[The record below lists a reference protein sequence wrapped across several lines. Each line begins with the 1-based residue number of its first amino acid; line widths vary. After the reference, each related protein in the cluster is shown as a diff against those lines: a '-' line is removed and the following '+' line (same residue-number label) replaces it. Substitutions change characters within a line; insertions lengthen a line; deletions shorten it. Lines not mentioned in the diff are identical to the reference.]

1 MNSLPAKMR
10 AFAIRLCG
18 SVRGRG
24 AGEFDEELEAHLAL
38 HTDAGVAAG
47 LSEADARRRAVMQ
60 LGGVEQARQAR
71 REGRTLPW
79 LENVARD
86 LRYAVRTAAKHPA
99 IALVAVISIGLGIG
113 ANATIF
119 AMVSRFVLRP
129 APVGD
134 PAMLLSLHIAQ
145 RGERCCNAF
154 PLPLFQDIRDQAR
167 SFSGVAAWFSEPLPV
182 SISGGS
188 EPERI
193 WGQAVTTN
201 FFDVLEL
208 PMVRGRGFAATE
220 NRTPAI
226 VMSERLWQ
234 SRYGSDPEIVGKNV
248 TMSGRSFA
256 VVGIAPA
263 SFHSVDQILD
273 TQFWVPLGIAP
284 ELAAT
289 LPPQQSREYHW
300 LEVIARLRDGV
311 TRTQAASEL
320 DTMAHRFAAE
330 YPKTD
335 KDNSF
340 VFEQAGSLPPRERS
354 AVLTFLSALGVIV
367 ILLLAIAGAN
377 VANLLFAKAAGR
389 QREMAVRLAIGAT
402 RARLRRQLL
411 MESTLLGV
419 AGGALGVLMSLWST
433 QSLSAFRVP
442 APIPLDLRVALDW
455 RTLAYTLVASIV
467 CGVLLGIAPAW
478 AASRP
483 MLANALKGEDALAR
497 PGRRVT
503 LRNVLVVGQ
512 VAMSL
517 VLLCVT
523 GLFLRSM
530 QSAARI
536 DLGFRTQGLLLMS
549 VDPRLNGYTPEQISR
564 FMREL
569 RQRVAALPGV
579 DAAVTTDVAMLSG
592 GHRSDGFTI
601 AGSEGKDSPHAMT
614 DLYMTTSGYFQALGV
629 PMLAGR
635 DFGNEAADAP
645 RVAVVNKAF
654 AEKMFRG
661 GNPIGQHVHGGH
673 WDYEIIGVVG
683 NAKSRTIG
691 EDTRPMLY
699 RSLDQS
705 IAEDPSGMGYTLI
718 VHTPGNPA
726 AVAEGVR
733 RQIYAIDRNI
743 AIYNEE
749 TMEEHVRSAFFL
761 PRLAVTLFGVF
772 GGIGLLL
779 AAVGLYGVM
788 SYAVSRR
795 TREIGIRMALGAHAG
810 SVARLV
816 VKHGMVLVLIAMVLG
831 WPVAWM
837 VSRFASSFL
846 YGIQPHDVVTF
857 AVVPVFL
864 GAIAL
869 VACWVPARRAAL
881 VDPMKALRT
890 E

>member
-1 MNSLPAKMR
+1 LRKLR
-10 AFAIRLCG
+10 GVWVRLVG
-18 SVRGRG
+18 MVRGSC
-24 AGEFDEELEAHLAL
+24 ADDEFSAELEAH
-38 HTDAGVAAG
+38 VAMQVEDEVRSG
-47 LSEADARRRAVMQ
+47 LSEEEARRRAVMQ
-60 LGGVEQARQAR
+60 LGGVEQARQKR

-79 LENVARD
+79 IENVGRD
-86 LRYAVRTAAKHPA
+86 LRYAVRTLAKHPA
-99 IALVAVISIGLGIG
+99 VTLVAVISIGLGIG

-134 PAMLLSLHIAQ
+134 PATLLSLHIAQ

-154 PLPLFQDIRDQAR
+154 PLPLFEDIRDQAK

-188 EPERI
+188 EPERV

-201 FFDVLEL
+201 FFDVLQL
-208 PMVRGRGFAATE
+208 PMVKGRGFAGTE

-226 VMSERLWQ
+226 VMSARLWQ
-234 SRYGSDPEIVGKNV
+234 SRYESDPEIVGKNI
-248 TMSGRSFA
+248 TLSGRSFT

-273 TQFWVPLGIAP
+273 PQFWVPLGIAP

-289 LPPQQSREYHW
+289 LPPQRSREYHW
-300 LEVIARLRDGV
+300 LEVVARLRDGV

-330 YPKTD
+330 YPQTD
-335 KDNSF
+335 KDNAF
-340 VFEQAGSLPPRERS
+340 VSEQAGSLPPRERS

-367 ILLLAIAGAN
+367 LLLLAIAGAN

-389 QREMAVRLAIGAT
+389 QREMAVRLALGAT
-402 RARLRRQLL
+402 RARLRRQML

-419 AGGALGVLMSLWST
+419 MGGALGALLSLWST

-442 APIPLDLRVALDW
+442 APVPLNLNVALDW
-455 RTLAYTLVASIV
+455 RTLLYTLAVSV
-467 CGVLLGIAPAW
+467 GCGVVLGMAPAW

-483 MLANALKGEDALAR
+483 MLANALKGEDALAG
-497 PGRRVT
+497 PGRRVS
-503 LRNVLVVGQ
+503 LRSVLVVVQIG
-512 VAMSL
+512 MSM

-530 QSAARI
+530 QSAASI
-536 DLGFRTQGLLLMS
+536 DLGFRAQGLLLMS
-549 VDPRLNGYTPEQISR
+549 VDPRVNGYTPVQISR

-569 RQRVAALPGV
+569 RERVAGLPGV
-579 DAAVTTDVAMLSG
+579 DAAVSTDVAVLSG

-601 AGSEGKDSPHAMT
+601 AGSEEKDSPHAMT
-614 DLYMTTSGYFQALGV
+614 DLYMTTRGYFGALGI

-635 DFGNEAADAP
+635 DFGSDSVDGP
-645 RVAVVNKAF
+645 RLAVVNKAF
-654 AEKMFRG
+654 AETMFPG

-673 WDYEIIGVVG
+673 WDYQIIGVVG
-683 NAKSRTIG
+683 NTKSRTIG
-691 EDTRPMLY
+691 EDTRPVLY
-699 RSLDQS
+699 RWLDQS
-705 IAEDPSGMGYTLI
+705 IAEDPSGMGYTLV

-726 AVAEGVR
+726 ALVEAVR

-749 TMEEHVRSAFFL
+749 TMEEHVKSAYFL
-761 PRLAVTLFGVF
+761 PRLAATLFGVF
-772 GGIGLLL
+772 GGIGLVL

-795 TREIGIRMALGAHAG
+795 TREIGIRMALGARAG
-810 SVARLV
+810 NVARLIV
-816 VKHGMVLVLIAMVLG
+816 RQGMVLAVIAMVLG

-837 VSRFASSFL
+837 LSRFASSFL
-846 YGIQPHDVVTF
+846 YGIKPHDVVTF
-857 AVVPVFL
+857 AAVPVFL

-869 VACWVPARRAAL
+869 VACWLPARRAAA
-881 VDPMKALRT
+881 VDPVQALRT

>member
-1 MNSLPAKMR
+1 MR
-10 AFAIRLCG
+10 KLRAVWIRVVG
-18 SVRGRG
+18 MVRWSR
-24 AGEFDEELEAHLAL
+24 ADEEFSAELESH
-38 HTDAGVAAG
+38 VAMQAEDGMRAG
-47 LSEADARRRAVMQ
+47 LSEAEARRRALMQ
-60 LGGVEQARQAR
+60 LGGVEQAKQAR
-71 REGRTLPW
+71 REGRTVPW
-79 LENVARD
+79 IENVGRD
-86 LRYAVRTAAKHPA
+86 LRYAVRTLAKHPA
-99 IALVAVISIGLGIG
+99 ITMVAVISIGLGIG

-129 APVGD
+129 APVGN
-134 PAMLLSLHIAQ
+134 PETLLSLHVAE

-154 PLPLFQDIRDQAR
+154 PLPLFEDIRDQAK

-188 EPERI
+188 EPERV

-208 PMVRGRGFAATE
+208 SMVRGRGFAQSE
-220 NRTPAI
+220 NLAPMI
-226 VMSERLWQ
+226 VMSARLWQ
-234 SRYGSDPEIVGKNV
+234 SRYGSDPEIVGKNI
-248 TMSGRSFA
+248 TLSGRSYT

-284 ELAAT
+284 QLAAS

-300 LEVIARLRDGV
+300 LEVIARLRDGT

-320 DTMAHRFAAE
+320 DTMARRFAAE

-335 KDNSF
+335 KDNAF
-340 VFEQAGSLPPRERS
+340 VFEQAGSLAPRQRTT
-354 AVLTFLSALGVIV
+354 VLTFLSALGVIV
-367 ILLLAIAGAN
+367 VLLLAIAGAN

-389 QREMAVRLAIGAT
+389 QREMAVKLALGAT
-402 RARLRRQLL
+402 RARLQRQLL
-411 MESTLLGV
+411 MESTLLGI
-419 AGGALGVLMSLWST
+419 AGGALGVFLSLWST
-433 QSLSAFRVP
+433 QTLSAFRVP
-442 APIPLDLRVALDW
+442 APVPLNLNVALDW
-455 RTLAYTLVASIV
+455 RTLAYTLGVSIV
-467 CGVLLGIAPAW
+467 CGVLLGMAPAW

-497 PGRRVT
+497 PGRRVG
-503 LRNVLVVGQ
+503 LRNVLVIAQ
-512 VAMSL
+512 VAMSV

-530 QSAARI
+530 QSAANI
-536 DLGFRTQGLLLMS
+536 DLGFRSQGLLLMS

-579 DAAVTTDVAMLSG
+579 DAAVSTDVAVLSG

-601 AGSEGKDSPHAMT
+601 SGSEGKDSPHAMT
-614 DLYMTTSGYFQALGV
+614 DLYMTTRGYFAALGI
-629 PMLAGR
+629 PILAGR
-635 DFGNEAADAP
+635 DFANEAANAP

-654 AEKMFRG
+654 ADTMFPG

-673 WDYEIIGVVG
+673 WDYEIVGVVG

-705 IAEDPSGMGYTLI
+705 IAEDPSGMGYTLV

-726 AVAEGVR
+726 ALGEAVR
-733 RQIYAIDRNI
+733 RQIYAIDKNI

-749 TMEEHVRSAFFL
+749 TMEEHVRSAYFL
-761 PRLAVTLFGVF
+761 PRLAATLFGVF
-772 GGIGLLL
+772 GGIGLVL

-795 TREIGIRMALGAHAG
+795 TREIGIRMALGARSGNVAG
-810 SVARLV
+810 LV
-816 VKHGMVLVLIAMVLG
+816 VRQGMVLALIAMALG

-846 YGIQPHDVVTF
+846 YGINPHDGVTF
-857 AVVPVFL
+857 VAVPVFL
-864 GAIAL
+864 GLIAAIA
-869 VACWVPARRAAL
+869 CWLPARRAAL
-881 VDPMKALRT
+881 VDPVQALRT

>member
-1 MNSLPAKMR
+1 V
-10 AFAIRLCG
+10 
-18 SVRGRG
+18 VRGSR
-24 AGEFDEELEAHLAL
+24 ADDEFSAELEAHVAMQVE
-38 HTDAGVAAG
+38 DGVRAGM
-47 LSEADARRRAVMQ
+47 SEEEARRRAMMQ
-60 LGGVEQARQAR
+60 LGGAEQVKQTR
-71 REGRTLPW
+71 RERRTLPW
-79 LENVARD
+79 IENMVRD
-86 LRYAVRTAAKHPA
+86 LRYAVRTLAKHPA
-99 IALVAVISIGLGIG
+99 ITLVAVISIGLGIG

-134 PAMLLSLHIAQ
+134 PATLLSLHVAQ

-154 PLPLFQDIRDQAR
+154 PLPLYEDIRDQAK

-182 SISGGS
+182 SISGGG
-188 EPERI
+188 EPERV

-208 PMVRGRGFAATE
+208 PMVRGRGFAQTE

-226 VMSERLWQ
+226 VMSARLWQ
-234 SRYGSDPEIVGKNV
+234 SRYGSDPDIVGKNI
-248 TMSGRSFA
+248 TLSGKSFTVA
-256 VVGIAPA
+256 GIAPA

-273 TQFWVPLGIAP
+273 PQFWVPLGIAP
-284 ELAAT
+284 QLAAT

-300 LEVIARLRDGV
+300 LEAIARLRDGT
-311 TRTQAASEL
+311 TRAQAASEL

-335 KDNSF
+335 QDNAF
-340 VFEQAGSLPPRERS
+340 VFEQAGSLPPRQRT

-367 ILLLAIAGAN
+367 VLLLAIAGAN

-389 QREMAVRLAIGAT
+389 QREMAVRLALGAT

-419 AGGALGVLMSLWST
+419 AGGGLGVVLSLWST
-433 QSLSAFRVP
+433 QSLSTFRIP
-442 APIPLDLRVALDW
+442 APVPMNLRVALDW
-455 RTLAYTLVASIV
+455 RTLAYTLAVSIG
-467 CGVLLGIAPAW
+467 CGVVLGMAPAW

-497 PGRRVT
+497 PGRRVS
-503 LRNVLVVGQ
+503 LRNALVVAQ
-512 VAMSL
+512 VAMSV

-530 QSAARI
+530 QSAASI
-536 DLGFRTQGLLLMS
+536 DLGFRAKGLLLMS

-579 DAAVTTDVAMLSG
+579 DAAVSTDMALLSG
-592 GHRSDGFTI
+592 GHRSDGFTR

-614 DLYMTTSGYFQALGV
+614 DLYMTTHGYFDALGV

-645 RVAVVNKAF
+645 RVAIVNKAF
-654 AEKMFRG
+654 AETMFPG
-661 GNPIGQHVHGGH
+661 TNPIGQHVHGGH
-673 WDYEIIGVVG
+673 WDYEIIGVVA

-705 IAEDPSGMGYTLI
+705 IAEDPSGMGYTLV

-726 AVAEGVR
+726 ALAEPVR
-733 RQIYAIDRNI
+733 RQIYAIDRNV

-749 TMEEHVRSAFFL
+749 TMEEHVRSAYFL
-761 PRLAVTLFGVF
+761 PRLAATLFGVF

-810 SVARLV
+810 NVARLV
-816 VKHGMVLVLIAMVLG
+816 VRQGMVLALIAMGLG

-837 VSRFASSFL
+837 LSRFASSFL
-846 YGIQPHDVVTF
+846 YGIKPHDVVTF
-857 AVVPVFL
+857 VAVPVFL

-869 VACWVPARRAAL
+869 IACWLPARRAAS
-881 VDPMKALRT
+881 VDPVQALRT